1 MKGIIAKVLV
11 QNLQKIKGL
20 GTELINEHNPDVML
34 AQEINLNSESDS
46 DFHAHNTSSLGF
58 GTAIWSKSPITNIQ
72 LVESPY
78 AEFGGFIHKKTTIA
92 CTKGITFI
100 SFHGYNGV
108 PFRRIDKLVAHVQA
122 ILSSITT
129 DDGPAVF
136 AGDFN
141 SWTQSHLDA
150 VKHVLEGAG
159 FHLQYSWPYPGR
171 TFPLDHAFVRGV
183 TMVKSTYFSCA
194 SDHNGALLE
203 LELHAG

>member
-1 MKGIIAKVLV
+1 MKAITVTVLI

-20 GTELINEHNPDVML
+20 ATKLINEQNPDVML

-46 DFHAHNTSSLGF
+46 DFHTHNTSSLGF
-58 GTAIWSKSPITNIQ
+58 GTAIWSKMPITNIK

-78 AEFGGFIHKKTTIA
+78 AEFGGIIYKKTTIA
-92 CTKGITFI
+92 STKGITFL
-100 SFHGYNGV
+100 SFHGYNGT
-108 PFRRIDKLVAHVQA
+108 PFKSVDKLVAHVQA
-122 ILSSITT
+122 VLLIMST
-129 DDGPAVF
+129 DNGPAVF

-150 VKHVLEGAG
+150 VKNLLEGAG
-159 FHLQYSWPYPGR
+159 FALKYSWPYPGR

-183 TMVKSTYFSCA
+183 TLIKSKHFPSA

-203 LELHAG
+203 LELHA